1 MGFRAQVHVS
11 LPHILCDHQ
20 GCCEPVEDC
29 RANQKK
35 ALVPLGR
42 CKPIHNAQLGEW
54 STDRSELW
62 FTLHPGALAQDTTR
76 PKPVISPIYTPFLGL
91 FFAFHLKHLGLLNR
105 PHMEELGQK
114 LRVKIRGSKSG
125 YEREW

>member
-1 MGFRAQVHVS
+1 M
-11 LPHILCDHQ
+11 
-20 GCCEPVEDC
+20 EDC

-91 FFAFHLKHLGLLNR
+91 FFAFQLKHLGLLNL